1 MKTLLKI
8 LTIFVAVGAY
18 NFRPALMW
26 RYKGQKHIQKMQ
38 YVYWAFFPIVS
49 HGYGGSHQFGKAYA
63 EERKS
68 LSPRTV
74 LPGEGHGFSPEA
86 KTQVI
91 EAITKLLTDR

>member
-38 YVYWAFFPIVS
+38 YDYWAFFPIVKLFGFWNTMS
-49 HGYGGSHQFGKAYA
+49 EVGRAMIAVVKDGY
-63 EERKS
+63 
-68 LSPRTV
+68 PRH
-74 LPGEGHGFSPEA
+74 E
-86 KTQVI
+86 I
-91 EAITKLLTDR
+91 EVSDISKLAGR